1 MIFFI
6 KESKKIERSKFELK
20 RRRFNWK
27 TVTIHQV
34 KNYFEYICNKSKE
47 DGYPFTMTSLVADE
61 TYDKGQRNGETVQLQ
76 ATTNHTGVVEFINN
90 SEVKGCKAILEK
102 GATLVVSF
110 TITGTVVITMY
121 PYASDLHHKKEENI
135 IIYADISPDE
145 VTRELLEKC
154 VKIFL
159 MYIRD
164 SSVFCVYGNS
174 FLDRVRIDMMI
185 FRDIR
190 RGKIKEYRSRFFNF
204 INQAAVAIIGAIIGT
219 VIGGLVLY
227 TIFNI

>member
-20 RRRFNWK
+20 RRRFNWQ

-34 KNYFEYICNKSKE
+34 KNYFEYICKKSEE
-47 DGYPFTMTSLVADE
+47 DGYPFTMTSLVVDE
-61 TYDKGQRNGETVQLQ
+61 TFDKGQRNGETVQLQ
-76 ATTNHTGVVEFINN
+76 ATANKTGVIEFIDN
-90 SEVKGCKAILEK
+90 SEEKGAKAILER

-121 PYASDLHHKKEENI
+121 PYRSDLYHKKEENI
-135 IIYADISPDE
+135 IIYANLSPDE
-145 VTRELLEKC
+145 VTRGLLEKC
-154 VKIFL
+154 VKNFL
-159 MYIRD
+159 IYIRD
-164 SSVFCVYGNS
+164 SSVFCAYANS
-174 FLDRVRIDMMI
+174 FLDRLRIDIII
-185 FRDIR
+185 FMDIR
-190 RGKIKEYRSRFFNF
+190 RKKIKGYRSIFFNF
-204 INQAAVAIIGAIIGT
+204 INQAAGAIIGT